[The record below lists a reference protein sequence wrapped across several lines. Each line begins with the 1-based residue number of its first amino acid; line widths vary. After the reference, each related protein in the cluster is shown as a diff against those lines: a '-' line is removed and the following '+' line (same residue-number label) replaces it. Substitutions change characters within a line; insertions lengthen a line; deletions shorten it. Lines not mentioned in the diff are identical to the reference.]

1 MVGRERS
8 IRALTEENA
17 RLAAENAR
25 LTSVFESIQAELR
38 AASALQ
44 LGLLPTV
51 FDVHPRVGVDWLLEP
66 CSYLAGDNLNYFM
79 MQDRF
84 LIFYQLDVAGHGVAS
99 ALLSVTLNQ
108 LLSPHPG
115 SPMVRFD
122 PQLELKRI
130 VPPVDVVNELN
141 RRFLPQG
148 DGYFTMLYAV
158 LDTET
163 GEIRFCQAGHPAPLQ
178 FAVDGTARAVGS
190 GGFPVGLW
198 PGMTY
203 EETVTTL
210 GAGERLLVYS
220 DGVLACLNEAGEP
233 YPVERLQRVVAG
245 ADAHEALGALKADL
259 ERWTGGREFPDDVSL
274 LLLVGR

>member
-1 MVGRERS
+1 MDHEDS

-17 RLAAENAR
+17 RLTAENQR
-25 LTSVFESIQAELR
+25 LTSVFEQIQSELR

-51 FDVHPRVGVDWLLEP
+51 FDVHPKFGVDWLLLP

-79 MQDRF
+79 LQERY

-108 LLSPHPG
+108 LLSPQPG

-130 VPPVDVVNELN
+130 VPPVDVVSELN

-148 DGYFTMLYAV
+148 DGYFTMIYAV

-178 FAVDGTARAVGS
+178 FSVDGTARGVGS

-203 EETVTTL
+203 DETVTTL
-210 GAGERLLVYS
+210 GSGERLLVYS
-220 DGVLACLNEAGEP
+220 DGVLACLNASGEP

-245 ADAHEALGALKADL
+245 AAAHEALGAVKLDL
-259 ERWTGGREFPDDVSL
+259 ERWTGGRELPDDVSL

>member
-1 MVGRERS
+1 VKDDDA
-8 IRALTEENA
+8 IRALTEENE
-17 RLAAENAR
+17 RLVAENER
-25 LTSVFESIQAELR
+25 LRSGYKQVQTELR
-38 AASALQ
+38 DASALQ
-44 LGLLPTV
+44 LSLLPTV
-51 FDVHPRVGVDWLLEP
+51 FDVHPKFGIDWLMLP

-79 MQDRF
+79 MQGRY

-115 SPMVRFD
+115 SPMVRYDF
-122 PQLELKRI
+122 QLELKRI
-130 VPPVDVVNELN
+130 VPPVDVVSELN

-163 GEIRFCQAGHPAPLQ
+163 REIRFCQAGHPAPLK
-178 FAVDGTARAVGS
+178 FAVDGTAEPVGD

-198 PGMTY
+198 PDMTY
-203 EETVTTL
+203 DETVISL
-210 GAGERLLVYS
+210 GVGERLLVYS
-220 DGVLACLNEAGEP
+220 DGVGACLNPEGEP
-233 YPVERLQRVVAG
+233 YPVERLQGVVARH
-245 ADAHEALGALKADL
+245 DPHEALGAVKADL
-259 ERWTGGREFPDDVSL
+259 EAWTCGVSLPDDVSL